1 MRYDFYCEKDSLD
14 VRDVVSSL
22 SDPAPKCPLCGES
35 MERLFDEQKVY
46 FRGFTTPGGN
56 GK

>member
-1 MRYDFYCEKDSLD
+1 VRYDFYCEKDSLD